1 MAIAQTKEEGVNTL
15 TISAPPLNIPLGKVE
30 VIIDSESM
38 HYKYYTKENVKNRI
52 AMIKVTYKESRPFDV
67 AVLSGENEFASTY
80 SKGETIN
87 CFVEDIKSEKNNKTY
102 KNATV

>member
-1 MAIAQTKEEGVNTL
+1 MSIAQTQEEGVNTL

-30 VIIDSESM
+30 VIIASEAM
-38 HYKYYTKENVKNRI
+38 HYKYYTKDTVKNRI

>member
-1 MAIAQTKEEGVNTL
+1 MAIKQTKEEGVNTL
-15 TISAPPLNIPLGKVE
+15 TISAPPQTIPLGKVE
-30 VIIDSESM
+30 VIIDSASM
-38 HYKYYTKENVKNRI
+38 HYKYYTKDNVKNRI

-67 AVLSGENEFASTY
+67 AVLSGENEFAKLY
-80 SKGETIN
+80 SKGETIE